1 MLRKSYVRGVT
12 KALVDCGAIK
22 LAEHKAAE
30 LADAVAAQIPP
41 EAQAELAGEVPPE
54 ATAEIASTLMD
65 LAQNL
70 EAAAQSAGDAAVAA
84 GGGGGGGGMGPE
96 MAGPP
101 GPPAPPAPEEEEET
115 EEKKEASLKRAAMY
129 LRQKFAMRQK
139 RAEGTGPLVT
149 GDKPEQQNTLSAS
162 APVTTE
168 GALENQMRPEGYAQ
182 VAVGTTNFTPPTSAI
197 VGAEQL
203 REPGAIGQV
212 GEPGTNELIQM
223 SQKAGSLRNM
233 IKSAL
238 RKQAEGSGPA
248 VTGDKPEQQNTLSAS
263 GPVTAEGA
271 MEREQRPEGYA
282 QVAVGDSPNMNNAAA
297 AAAVGKEQVRE
308 PGSIGQVSAPG
319 TNQAIDQSKAAEE
332 RAYLGQFKTLSAK
345 YAHCLPFWM
354 QDNEK
359 IASIQYL
366 MALPPSQREVV
377 ASRISK
383 TAELPPEMKAYVEG
397 EKKDDEGEE
406 KCEEKCE
413 KKEDEK
419 KEDEKKEGSVKTA
432 SLRAGDLISR
442 LRSVH
447 TR

>member
-22 LAEHKAAE
+22 LAEYKAAE

-84 GGGGGGGGMGPE
+84 GGGGAPAPE
-96 MAGPP
+96 A
-101 GPPAPPAPEEEEET
+101 APPAPEKKEEPEEKE
-115 EEKKEASLKRAAMY
+115 EEKKEASLKRAAQY
-129 LRQKFAMRQK
+129 LRQKFSMRK
-139 RAEGTGPLVT
+139 KAEGTGPLAT
-149 GDKPEQQNTLSAS
+149 GDKAEQQNTLAAS
-162 APVTTE
+162 APVTPE
-168 GALENQMRPEGYAQ
+168 GAMENQMRPEGYAQ
-182 VAVGTTNFTPPTSAI
+182 VPVGTTNFVPPPSAV
-197 VGAEQL
+197 VGAEKL
-203 REPGAIGQV
+203 REPGSIGQV
-212 GEPGTNELIQM
+212 GEPGTNEPIQM

-282 QVAVGDSPNMNNAAA
+282 QVAVGESPNMNNAAA
-297 AAAVGKEQVRE
+297 AGAIGKEQVRE
-308 PGSIGQVSAPG
+308 PGSIGQVGEPG
-319 TNQAIDQSKAAEE
+319 TNEAIEQSKVSEE
-332 RAYLGQFKTLSAK
+332 KAYLAQFKAMSAK

-354 QDNEK
+354 KEQEK
-359 IASIQYL
+359 VASIQYL
-366 MALPPSQREVV
+366 MALPPSQREVI

-383 TAELPPEMKAYVEG
+383 TAELPPEMKDYV
-397 EKKDDEGEE
+397 EKKDNDEDEGEE
-406 KCEEKCE
+406 KK
-413 KKEDEK
+413 DEK
-419 KEDEKKEGSVKTA
+419 KENGEEEGEKKEGSVKTA
-432 SLRAGDLISR
+432 SLRAGDLITR
-442 LRSVH
+442 LRSVQ